1 MTYVFRCPKCSRN
14 VESSVRDPAPSC
26 TANMIGVRHHEVTM
40 LRDWRQE
47 SVGLSL
53 EELRKARD

>member
-1 MTYVFRCPKCSRN
+1 MTYVFRCPKCSRIT
-14 VESSVRDPAPSC
+14 ETPIRDPAPSC
-26 TANMIGVRHHEVTM
+26 KENMIGVRHHEIMM

-53 EELRKARD
+53 EELRKARE